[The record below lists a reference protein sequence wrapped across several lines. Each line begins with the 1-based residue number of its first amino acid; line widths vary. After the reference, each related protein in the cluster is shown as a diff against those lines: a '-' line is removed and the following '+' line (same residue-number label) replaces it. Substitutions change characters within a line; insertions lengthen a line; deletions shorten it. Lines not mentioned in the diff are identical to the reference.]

1 MGGGE
6 GGLGELRS
14 VGPGAVGE
22 DLLHAFGAEGDLAL
36 EGIDD
41 ALGDKEELG
50 AGFENLHGGVEGE
63 VGEEAEGHADVRERA
78 GAFGVAEHGGL
89 AAGVD
94 VGEDAEGEVV
104 AADEGGG
111 EVNAAGGAHEGV
123 VDGLDEEF
131 GGLHEVGIGGTDEI
145 RGGGTEGGL
154 GGGGDGFGFGAGAG
168 DVGEEEA
175 DTGADVDEIEEVA
188 AAAVGGVLGVK
199 IEARN
204 LGGHVGDCK

>member
-1 MGGGE
+1 
-6 GGLGELRS
+6 
-14 VGPGAVGE
+14 
-22 DLLHAFGAEGDLAL
+22 
-36 EGIDD
+36 
-41 ALGDKEELG
+41 
-50 AGFENLHGGVEGE
+50 
-63 VGEEAEGHADVRERA
+63 
-78 GAFGVAEHGGL
+78 
-89 AAGVD
+89 
-94 VGEDAEGEVV
+94 
-104 AADEGGG
+104 
-111 EVNAAGGAHEGV
+111 V